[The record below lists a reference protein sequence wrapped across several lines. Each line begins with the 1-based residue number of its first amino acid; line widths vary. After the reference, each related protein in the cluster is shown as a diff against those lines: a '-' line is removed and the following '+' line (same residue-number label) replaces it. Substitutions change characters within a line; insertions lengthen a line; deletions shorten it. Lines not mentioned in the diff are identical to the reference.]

1 MASPPVWLGK
11 LNSLTDTFDVEIS
24 SDLDQRIP
32 SSFGNKSWAIMTYLR
47 AGPVSVGG
55 SKSKCVIVRVTVLE
69 QGHCSPR
76 KLIHQGPW
84 ANTSRCFTGPAIG
97 MFAHARQLQQ
107 NWKSSTKQSPHMFI
121 KNCKL
126 DLGITA
132 IFVAGSSCI
141 TLLAKLAHEVK
152 RLSPFELSES
162 VGVINFIVIIM
173 ETLTLFLK
181 MHL

>member
-1 MASPPVWLGK
+1 MASPPLWLGK
-11 LNSLTDTFDVEIS
+11 LNSLTNTFDVEII

-97 MFAHARQLQQ
+97 NVCTCKTA
-107 NWKSSTKQSPHMFI
+107 STELEEFNKAVSPHMFI

-126 DLGITA
+126 DLGITT

-141 TLLAKLAHEVK
+141 TLLASWPT
-152 RLSPFELSES
+152 RLKDYPPL
-162 VGVINFIVIIM
+162 N
-173 ETLTLFLK
+173 
-181 MHL
+181 

>member
-1 MASPPVWLGK
+1 MASPPLWLGK
-11 LNSLTDTFDVEIS
+11 LNSLTDAFDAEIS

-107 NWKSSTKQSPHMFI
+107 NWKSSTKQCLLTRSSTIASWIWASRQFFWLVPAASHFWQSWPTRL
-121 KNCKL
+121 K
-126 DLGITA
+126 DLVTA
-132 IFVAGSSCI
+132 DPPISIPGGLNECNHFA
-141 TLLAKLAHEVK
+141 L
-152 RLSPFELSES
+152 
-162 VGVINFIVIIM
+162 
-173 ETLTLFLK
+173 
-181 MHL
+181 